1 MPTSLPPSTQA
12 YAEFVKTVVRNEAKY
27 KEIARVDE
35 SKITKYCAWEVV
47 DLLYHVEF
55 PLHEF
60 KLDRISALSLDSDVA
75 DVIGLR
81 YRRLPMRAKT
91 KFHMDQIKVKLEC
104 LRLLVFQAY
113 QHIHKTKVE
122 IKYIEGLK
130 VKQVNKLVFLKPCVP
145 KSKISSTSFVAN
157 KLA

>member
-1 MPTSLPPSTQA
+1 MPASLPPNTQA

-27 KEIARVDE
+27 EEIARVDE
-35 SKITKYCAWEVV
+35 SKITKYRAWEVV

-55 PLHEF
+55 PLRKF
-60 KLDRISALSLDSDVA
+60 KLDRISALALDSNVA

-81 YRRLPMRAKT
+81 YGRLPIRAKT
-91 KFHMDQIKVKLEC
+91 KFHMDQMKVKLER
-104 LRLLVFQAY
+104 LRLLVSQAY
-113 QHIHKTKVE
+113 RHIHKTKVE

-130 VKQVNKLVFLKPCVP
+130 VQQANKLVFLKPCVP
-145 KSKISSTSFVAN
+145 KSKILSTSFVAN